1 MQNSATLL
9 TGLVTSTVERP
20 LSLMANALKSLGK
33 TARRGISQQ
42 TQFKPVKITQNAI
55 LMVEKDW
62 ESAQAGLKLG

>member
-20 LSLMANALKSLGK
+20 LSLMTNALKSLGN

-42 TQFKPVKITQNAI
+42 TQLKPVKITQNAI